1 MAAPFKIL
9 SDFDGVWT
17 EADLEAAALHDEL
30 VQSCAALSGIDRPSV
45 AADLAAFRRDVRAEP
60 HAFGWAPDGRIS
72 AFADEDPL
80 CEIGGLCSLV
90 AMATHGVA
98 LRYRDAIEAR
108 WPSVQAF
115 AEHGFV
121 TAMARFRAV
130 HPPTIAAD
138 ARAQLDAVT
147 EHGAEVVVVSNSEP
161 AKLCAW
167 FRAAGIDAGE
177 GPGHELRIRGSAGKQ
192 VLGSDLAIEVAG
204 RRVHVDRPRYREAIE
219 QERPVLVI
227 GDVFSLDLALPHAM
241 REQGHPA
248 APRTLALRRH
258 RHTPPWILDSRA
270 AGAIDHVVDRFAEL
284 AAVVATPITAR
295 VDPSPEI

>member
-30 VQSCAALSGIDRPSV
+30 AGSCATLLGIDRPSV
-45 AADLAAFRRDVRAEP
+45 DAELAAFRREVRARP

-80 CEIGGLCSLV
+80 CEIAGLCALV
-90 AMATHGVA
+90 AMATEGVA
-98 LRYRDAIEAR
+98 RRFRDAIELR
-108 WPSVQAF
+108 FPSVQAF

-121 TAMARFRAV
+121 RAMARFRAE

-138 ARAQLDAVT
+138 ARAQLDAVV
-147 EHGAEVVVVSNSEP
+147 ERGAEVVVVSNSEP
-161 AKLCAW
+161 AKLEAW

-177 GPGHELRIRGSAGKQ
+177 GHGHELRIRGSAGKQ
-192 VLGSDLAIEVAG
+192 VLASDLAIEIAG
-204 RRVHVDRPRYREAIE
+204 RRVLVDRPRYREAIE
-219 QERPVLVI
+219 QERPTLVI

-241 REQGHPA
+241 RTHGEPA

-258 RHTPPWILDSRA
+258 RHTPPWILESRA
-270 AGAIDHVVDRFAEL
+270 AGAIDHVVDRFGDL
-284 AAVVATPITAR
+284 AGVI
-295 VDPSPEI
+295 DPQPSLES

>member
-1 MAAPFKIL
+1 MATAFKIL

-17 EADLEAAALHDEL
+17 EADLEAAALHHEL
-30 VQSCAALSGIDRPSV
+30 AGSCAALLGIDRPS
-45 AADLAAFRRDVRAEP
+45 AEAELAAFRRDVRAEP

-80 CEIGGLCSLV
+80 CEIAGLCSLV
-90 AMATHGVA
+90 AMATHGA
-98 LRYRDAIEAR
+98 ARRFREAIEAR

-121 TAMARFRAV
+121 TAMARFRAE
-130 HPPTIAAD
+130 HPPSIAAD
-138 ARAQLDAVT
+138 ARAQLDAVV
-147 EHGAEVVVVSNSEP
+147 ECGAEVVVVSNSEP
-161 AKLCAW
+161 QKLEAW

-192 VLGSDLAIEVAG
+192 VLAGDTSIEVAG
-204 RRVHVDRPRYREAIE
+204 RRVLVDRPRYREAIE
-219 QERPVLVI
+219 HERPALVI

-241 REQGHPA
+241 RTHGHPA

-270 AGAIDHVVDRFAEL
+270 AGAIDHVVDRFGDL
-284 AAVVATPITAR
+284 AAVIQPVQSIME
-295 VDPSPEI
+295 S

>member
-1 MAAPFKIL
+1 MAPRFKIL

-17 EADLEAAALHDEL
+17 ESDLEAVALLEQL
-30 VQSCAALSGIDRPSV
+30 ASSCAALLG
-45 AADLAAFRRDVRAEP
+45 AARAHVDDDLAALRDEVRAEP

-80 CEIGGLCSLV
+80 CEVAGLCARL
-90 AMATHGVA
+90 AGATHGVA
-98 LRYRDAIEAR
+98 LRYRAAIEAR

-121 TAMARFRAV
+121 TAMARFRRE

-138 ARAQLDAVT
+138 ARAQLLAVL
-147 EHGAEVVVVSNSEP
+147 ERGAEVVVVSNSEP
-161 AKLCAW
+161 AKLHAW
-167 FRAAGIDAGE
+167 FGAAGIDAGE

-192 VLGSDLAIEVAG
+192 VLASDASIAVGG
-204 RRVHVDRPRYREAIE
+204 RRVHVDRPLYRQAIE
-219 QERPVLVI
+219 AERPTLVI

-248 APRTLALRRH
+248 APRALALRRH
-258 RHTPPWILDSRA
+258 RHTPPWILEDRA

-284 AAVVATPITAR
+284 ADLVAPQ
-295 VDPSPEI
+295 PSPES

>member
-1 MAAPFKIL
+1 MVSPFKIL

-17 EADLEAAALHDEL
+17 EADLEAVALHDQL
-30 VQSCAALSGIDRPSV
+30 ASACATLLGIDRPS
-45 AADLAAFRRDVRAEP
+45 AEADLAAFRRDVQAEP

-80 CEIGGLCSLV
+80 CEIAGLCLLV
-90 AMATHGVA
+90 AVATHGVA
-98 LRYRDAIEAR
+98 RRYRDAIEAR
-108 WPSVQAF
+108 WASVQQF

-121 TAMARFRAV
+121 TAMARFRAE

-138 ARAQLDAVT
+138 ARAQLDAVVAR
-147 EHGAEVVVVSNSEP
+147 GAEVVVVSNSEP
-161 AKLCAW
+161 QKLEAW

-177 GPGHELRIRGSAGKQ
+177 GEGHELRIRGSAGKQ
-192 VLGSDLAIEVAG
+192 VLAGDHAIEVAG
-204 RRVHVDRPRYREAIE
+204 RRVLVDRPRYREAIE

-241 REQGHPA
+241 RTHGHPA

-258 RHTPPWILDSRA
+258 RHTPPWILESRA
-270 AGAIDHVVDRFAEL
+270 AGAIDHVVDRFGDL
-284 AAVVATPITAR
+284 AAVIPPTP
-295 VDPSPEI
+295 PLES